1 MIPSTVSAVRRLAAA
16 ALSLALGACGGDG
29 SSTGPDG
36 SGNTGAFYLRA
47 KIDGASWAS
56 DAGSERVGVPITL
69 PGLYSITGAKI
80 GAGANY
86 TIAIT
91 LYNIGGPGTYP
102 MGVGPQVAGGSAI
115 VSTAAGGWATPQS
128 GADGTIT
135 ITTLT
140 ASRIEG
146 TFNFTASP
154 LSGGATGTRTVTDG
168 SFVLEVKPTG
178 TVGPLADN
186 AGGKVSA
193 TIGGAAWN
201 AAAVA
206 SAYVTSSGGI
216 FTVASN
222 NNTRSVG
229 FSLSGVTGAGTYALS
244 NTPPSRSLTVGNVAN
259 TLSSTWSSIG
269 PGGSGSVTI
278 TSITVARIKGT
289 FSGVLGPAPGFSTT
303 GTLAVANGVFD
314 VGIR

>member
-1 MIPSTVSAVRRLAAA
+1 MSTSTVQQLATV
-16 ALSLALGACGGDG
+16 ALALALGACGGDG
-29 SSTGPDG
+29 GSTGPGD
-36 SGNTGAFYLRA
+36 SGNSGPFYLRA

-56 DAGSERVGVPITL
+56 DAGAERVGVPITL

-86 TIAIT
+86 TIAMS

-102 MGVGPQVAGGSAI
+102 MGVGPQVAGGNAI

-154 LSGGATGTRTVTDG
+154 LTGSVTGTKTVTDG

-178 TVGPLADN
+178 TVGPLPDN

-193 TIGGAAWN
+193 TINGAPWN

-206 SAYVTSSGGI
+206 NTYVTTNGGI

-229 FSLSGVTGAGTYALS
+229 FSLGGVTGPGTYALS
-244 NTPPSRSLTVGNVAN
+244 NTPPTRSLTVGNVAN
-259 TLSSTWSSIG
+259 TLSNTWSSIG
-269 PGGSGSVTI
+269 PGSSGSVTI
-278 TSITVARIKGT
+278 ASITATRIKGT
-289 FSGVLGPAPGFSTT
+289 FSGVLGPAPGFSAT
-303 GTLAVANGVFD
+303 GTLAVTNGTFD